1 MISRTKFARKF
12 SLNEQAFTEIVQQA
26 IAYNQLERYFIS
38 PKGGA
43 SDVASH
49 YDLEPN
55 ITEIKTD
62 QTSAG
67 GLKLSHAQRRMLMV
81 LVALWDGR
89 IADET
94 FGESLGSLP
103 KIVQSMDK
111 NNRELLGDLMMTYP
125 GWR

>member
-1 MISRTKFARKF
+1 MIIRTNVAGELP
-12 SLNEQAFTEIVQQA
+12 LNEQAFTEIVQQA
-26 IAYNQLERYFIS
+26 IAYNQLERYFAASKDS
-38 PKGGA
+38 PQNAG
-43 SDVASH
+43 SH

-55 ITEIKTD
+55 IAEIKTD
-62 QTSAG
+62 QASVG

-89 IADET
+89 SADET

-111 NNRELLGDLMMTYP
+111 KNRELLGDLIMTYP